1 MTAPENKD
9 ARFWDR
15 IARKYATDPIKDTEG
30 YEKTLARVGD
40 YLEADHKVLELGCG
54 TGTTA
59 PRLAPLASSY
69 LATDI
74 SSEMISIAQGK
85 AEKNPVAHLEFST
98 DTVETLDLQPD
109 QYDAILGFNYL
120 HLVEDVDR
128 TLELIRVCLKPGGY
142 FLSKTPCIGDMT
154 PLIRLVIPLM
164 RLVGKAPQHVQP
176 FKAPA
181 LEEKIGA
188 AGFEIVACEFHATRG
203 KDVRP
208 FIVARKPQ

>member
-1 MTAPENKD
+1 MNAPENKD

-15 IARKYATDPIKDTEG
+15 IARKYATDPIKDAEG
-30 YEKTLARVGD
+30 YEKTLTRVGD
-40 YLEADHKVLELGCG
+40 YLKADDNVLELGCG

-59 PRLAPLASSY
+59 LRLAPLASSY

-85 AEKNPVAHLEFST
+85 AAKNPVAHLEFST
-98 DTVETLDLQPD
+98 GTVETLDLQPD
-109 QYDAILGFNYL
+109 QYDAVLGFNYL

-128 TLELIRVCLKPGGY
+128 TLERIRVCLIPGGY
-142 FLSKTPCIGDMT
+142 FVSKTPCIGNMT

-164 RLVGKAPQHVQP
+164 TLVGKAPQHVQS
-176 FKAPA
+176 FKASA

-188 AGFEIVACEFHATRG
+188 AGFEIVACEFHATQG

-208 FIVARKPQ
+208 FIVARKPH